1 MLLDR
6 QKEVVANYRMFVAIS
21 ITILSGL
28 IAYIFNS
35 YEELS
40 QIKKF
45 ITIVGFIGLL
55 ANVLYLTYQ
64 LKIETDKLKDLEWQD
79 Q

>member
-1 MLLDR
+1 MQIDR

-35 YEELS
+35 YEKLS
-40 QIKKF
+40 DLQKT
-45 ITIVGFIGLL
+45 ITLIGFVGLL
-55 ANVLYLTYQ
+55 IDVLYLTFK
-64 LKIETDKLKDLEWQD
+64 LKRETDKLKDL
-79 Q
+79 